1 MQARVLRRILATSLL
16 VAITERRAV
25 GVVFLHRLAK
35 GAQFLLA
42 LILIARQDTEG
53 GAAVLH
59 SYLAGS
65 PDPRDVDNA
74 KNILGRMQPYA
85 AK

>member
-1 MQARVLRRILATSLL
+1 MECSTCGWGNPGHPDPQFRIRR
-16 VAITERRAV
+16 
-25 GVVFLHRLAK
+25 
-35 GAQFLLA
+35 AQFLLA

-59 SYLAGS
+59 NYLAAS

-74 KNILGRMQPYA
+74 KNILSRLQPYA